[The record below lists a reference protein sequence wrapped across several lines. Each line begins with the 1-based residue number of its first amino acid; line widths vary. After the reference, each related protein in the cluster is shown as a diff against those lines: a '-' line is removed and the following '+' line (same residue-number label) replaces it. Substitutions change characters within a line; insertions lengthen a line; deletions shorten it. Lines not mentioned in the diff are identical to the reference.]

1 MIKIYKDINAL
12 KRECW
17 GRRQPGE
24 SSGVGSFYR
33 IKMPSLPAALQNR
46 QALPAMK
53 RGAAV
58 SE

>member
-1 MIKIYKDINAL
+1 MLRSEVCDRHRFDENPA
-12 KRECW
+12 
-17 GRRQPGE
+17 
-24 SSGVGSFYR
+24 VGSFFR
-33 IKMPSLPAALQNR
+33 IKTSSLPGGLQNR